1 MLKKILTDKLYLS
14 LVGVIAV
21 FLAAV
26 AWVYSGVL
34 GVPLFRSTPSVT
46 VNLAATGGLYVGSPV
61 TFRGV
66 KVGKITSI
74 NLSGKGV
81 AAHFDITT
89 GTSVPGPTAANNV
102 VGKDGTPVQPYA
114 RVRSLSPVG
123 EQYLDLEPL
132 CTQPVQPGQTC
143 PQSDY
148 AQPLRNGDT
157 INAAAT
163 DIPVTLGHTVEGLD
177 QLLKQIDEKKLKAL
191 LTTAATGFGGT
202 GDALGSSF
210 DNMHLL
216 LDDLAK
222 VQPQTIDL
230 IHNVSPTLDIINN
243 NSGDLQALANS
254 ANDWATYLDANKS
267 DLVTL
272 LQQTPANLATLQGL
286 VNSWAQ
292 ILPTFFPTALQF
304 GTLTTQHNN
313 AIRQLLA
320 SYAPGLAAVES
331 TVWQGRL
338 NLLLIGSHDM
348 RCGNYGTTRHTP
360 KTTGTT
366 LQPNAHCTAVPRGE
380 RAKVT
385 N

>member
-46 VNLAATGGLYVGSPV
+46 VQLSATGGLYVGSPV
-61 TFRGV
+61 TYRGV

-74 NLSGKGV
+74 DLDGTGV

-89 GTSVPGPTAANNV
+89 GTNVPGPTAANSV
-102 VGKDGTPVQPYA
+102 IGKDGNPVNPYA

-123 EQYLDLEPL
+123 EQYLDLEPSTDSGPYL
-132 CTQPVQPGQTC
+132 TNGQK
-143 PQSDY
+143 
-148 AQPLRNGDT
+148 

-163 DIPVTLGHTVEGLD
+163 NIPVTLGHTVEGLD
-177 QLLKQIDEKKLKAL
+177 GLLQQIDEKKLKAL

-216 LDDLAK
+216 LNDLAK

-230 IHNVSPTLDIINN
+230 AKNIGPTLDIINS
-243 NSGDLQALANS
+243 NSGELQALANS
-254 ANDWATYLDANKS
+254 ANDWATYLDANKA
-267 DLVTL
+267 DLITL
-272 LQQTPANLATLQGL
+272 LQQTPGNLATLQGL

-304 GTLTTQHNN
+304 GTLTTDHNN
-313 AIRQLLA
+313 AIRQLLQT
-320 SYAPGLAAVES
+320 YQPGLSAVEG
-331 TVWQGRL
+331 TVYGGKL
-338 NLLLIGSHDM
+338 NLILYAAHDM
-348 RCGNYGTTRHTP
+348 RCVNYGTTRHLP
-360 KTTGTT
+360 KQTGTS
-366 LQPNAHCTAVPRGE
+366 LQTGGGCTAVPRGQQT
-380 RAKVT
+380 KVT

>member
-46 VNLAATGGLYVGSPV
+46 VNLASTGGLYVGSPV
-61 TFRGV
+61 TYRGV
-66 KVGKITSI
+66 KVGKVVSI
-74 NLSGKGV
+74 DLSGNGV

-89 GTSVPGPTAANNV
+89 GVNVPGPTAANQV
-102 VGKDGTPVQPYA
+102 VGKDGNPVQPYA

-132 CTQPVQPGQTC
+132 CTQPVSPC

-148 AQPLRNGDT
+148 APGLKNGDK
-157 INAAAT
+157 INAAET

-177 QLLKQIDEKKLKAL
+177 GLLKQIDEKKLKAL

-202 GDALGSSF
+202 GDSLGSSF

-216 LDDLAK
+216 LNDLAA
-222 VQPQTIDL
+222 VEPQTIDL
-230 IHNVSPTLDIINN
+230 IHNVGPTLDIINS
-243 NSGDLQALANS
+243 NSNDLQALANS
-254 ANDWATYLDANKS
+254 ANDWATYLDANKA

-272 LQQTPANLATLQGL
+272 LQQTPANLNTLQGL

-313 AIRQLLA
+313 AIRQLLQA
-320 SYAPGLAAVES
+320 YQPGLAAVEN
-331 TVWQGRL
+331 TVWKNRL
-338 NLLLIGSHDM
+338 NLLLIASNDM
-348 RCGNYGTTRHTP
+348 RCKNYGTTRHGPT
-360 KTTGTT
+360 TTGTT
-366 LQPNAHCTAVPRGE
+366 LQGSAHCFAVPRGE
-380 RAKVT
+380 AAKVT

>member
-1 MLKKILTDKLYLS
+1 MLKKILTDKLYVS

-34 GVPLFRSTPSVT
+34 GTPLFRSTPTVT
-46 VNLAATGGLYVGSPV
+46 VDLAATGGLYVGSPV
-61 TFRGV
+61 TYRGV
-66 KVGKITSI
+66 KVGKVTSI
-74 NLSGKGV
+74 SLTGNAV
-81 AAHFDITT
+81 AAKFDITT
-89 GTSVPGPTAANNV
+89 GTDVPGPTAANNV
-102 VGKDGTPVQPYA
+102 MGKDGSPVTPYA

-123 EQYLDLEPL
+123 EQYLDLEPSSDAGPYL
-132 CTQPVQPGQTC
+132 QNGQT
-143 PQSDY
+143 
-148 AQPLRNGDT
+148 
-157 INAAAT
+157 IKAAVT

-177 QLLKQIDEKKLKAL
+177 ALLKQVDEKKLRSL

-202 GDALGSSF
+202 GDALGTSF
-210 DNMHLL
+210 DNMRLL

-230 IHNVSPTLDIINN
+230 IHNVGPTLDIINGN
-243 NSGDLQALANS
+243 ASDLQALANS
-254 ANDWATYLDANKS
+254 ANDWATYLDANKA

-272 LQQTPANLATLQGL
+272 LQQTPGNLNTLQGL
-286 VNSWAQ
+286 VNSWSQ

-313 AIRQLLA
+313 AIRQLLS
-320 SYAPGLAAVES
+320 SYAPGLAAVEG
-331 TVWQGRL
+331 TIWGGKL
-338 NLLLIGSHDM
+338 NLILVAANDM
-348 RCGNYGTTRHTP
+348 RCNYGTTRHSP

-366 LQPNAHCTAVPRGE
+366 LQTGGHCSPLPRGE
-380 RAKVT
+380 TAKVT

>member
-14 LVGVIAV
+14 LVGVLAV
-21 FLAAV
+21 FIAAV

-34 GVPLFRSTPSVT
+34 GVPLLRSTPSVT
-46 VNLAATGGLYVGSPV
+46 VDLTATGGLYVGSPV
-61 TFRGV
+61 TYRGV
-66 KVGKITSI
+66 KVGKVTSI
-74 NLSGKGV
+74 DVAGNGV
-81 AAHFDITT
+81 AAHFAITT
-89 GTSVPGPTAANNV
+89 GADVPGPTDANKV
-102 VGKDGTPVQPYA
+102 IGKDGNPVQPYA

-123 EQYLDLEPL
+123 EQYLDLEPS
-132 CTQPVQPGQTC
+132 CTQPNVTPC
-143 PQSDY
+143 PASSY
-148 AQPLRNGDT
+148 APSLKNGDT
-157 INAAAT
+157 ISAAVT

-177 QLLKQIDEKKLKAL
+177 DLLKQIDEKKLKAL

-202 GDALGSSF
+202 GDSLGSSF

-216 LDDLAK
+216 LNDLAA
-222 VQPQTIDL
+222 VEPQTIDL
-230 IHNVSPTLDIINN
+230 IRNVGPTLDLVNK

-254 ANDWATYLDANKS
+254 ANDWATYLDANKA

-272 LQQTPANLATLQGL
+272 LRQTPANLATLQGL

-313 AIRQLLA
+313 AIRQLLQ
-320 SYAPGLAAVES
+320 SYQPGLAAVEG

-338 NLLLIGSHDM
+338 NLLLIGSKDM
-348 RCGNYGTTRHTP
+348 RCKNYGTTRHSP
-360 KTTGTT
+360 QTTGTS
-366 LQPNAHCTAVPRGE
+366 LQTGGHCTAAPRGE
-380 RAKVT
+380 RTRIT

>member
-21 FLAAV
+21 FVAAV

-34 GVPLFRSTPSVT
+34 GTPLFRSTPTVT
-46 VNLAATGGLYVGSPV
+46 VDLNATGGLYVGSPV
-61 TFRGV
+61 TYRGV
-66 KVGKITSI
+66 KVGKVTSI
-74 NLSGKGV
+74 ALSGGGV
-81 AAHFDITT
+81 AAKFVITT
-89 GTSVPGPTAANNV
+89 GAEVPGPTDAN
-102 VGKDGTPVQPYA
+102 KDTPYA

-123 EQYLDLEPL
+123 EQYLDLEPA
-132 CTQPVQPGQTC
+132 CTKPVDPQTQMC
-143 PQSDY
+143 PKGAY
-148 AQPLRNGDT
+148 AAPLKNGDT
-157 INAAAT
+157 IQAGAT

-177 QLLKQIDEKKLKAL
+177 ALLKQVDEKKLKAL

-230 IHNVSPTLDIINN
+230 IHNVGPTLDIINGN
-243 NSGDLQALANS
+243 ASDLQALANS
-254 ANDWATYLDANKS
+254 ASDWATYLDANKT

-272 LQQTPANLATLQGL
+272 LQQTPGNLNTLQGL

-292 ILPTFFPTALQF
+292 ILPSFFPTALQF

-313 AIRQLLA
+313 AIRQLLQA
-320 SYAPGLAAVES
+320 YAPGLAAVEG
-331 TVWQGRL
+331 TIWQGRL
-338 NLLLIGSHDM
+338 NLLLVASNDM
-348 RCGNYGTTRHTP
+348 RCNYGTTRHSP

-366 LQPNAHCTAVPRGE
+366 LQSGAHCSAVPRGE
-380 RAKVT
+380 RAKVL